1 MTRNFSSVR
10 QPARY
15 LLAAILLLSLC
26 KFAPAQTAAPLP
38 KLIWKSVEFAIVK
51 FNDAA
56 PNSWNMYHTDR
67 KGVLLV
73 RLSKRYLLVNVQDE
87 EVYDIDPQ
95 TVLVKGDTVEWSY
108 SDKPPKPIDI
118 VEWTDRNVGRM
129 QRIRFRLSK
138 NGHMLELQI
147 PLDPVGKPLY

>member
-1 MTRNFSSVR
+1 MKGKFSCAVVLLLL
-10 QPARY
+10 PPL
-15 LLAAILLLSLC
+15 LLAFLTAS
-26 KFAPAQTAAPLP
+26 PAQTRAPQP
-38 KLIWKSVEFAIVK
+38 KLIWSTVEFAIVR

-73 RLSKRYLLVNVQDE
+73 RLSKRYLLINVQDE

-95 TVLVKGDTVEWSY
+95 SITVKAETVEWSY
-108 SDKPPKPIDI
+108 SDLPPKPLDI
-118 VEWTDRNVGRM
+118 VEWTERNVGRM

-138 NGHMLELQI
+138 NGHLLELQI
-147 PLDPVGKPLY
+147 PTDPVGKPLY